1 MQSIAISRLHW
12 KEFRTQ
18 GVIWGALFAMSIIF
32 AVAVIVLVDID
43 NLGIAIDSL
52 IFAAP
57 ALFAVA
63 CGAFTFASED
73 ESGTISVL
81 RQLPINSRDLLRA
94 KLGFGLTGLGLFYV
108 VFAAVVWFITVQVKS
123 TSPSAPAHLHYAF
136 WGLEALLWS
145 AFFSMRT
152 RSSFAAATWG
162 AATVALITLVFEV
175 FGYSNLYY
183 QIGFCLARVLLLG
196 YVSARLLPQ
205 SAEWFHDFEIP
216 PRATPLSW
224 LIQRVHRIPREVGR
238 VLWLSW
244 RENRT
249 LILICATVVATALIA
264 ALFFYVNR
272 RIENAEYLARNGYS
286 TNWRQPVPFTLPPY
300 FSMVIAAAVIGAILF
315 AALGLIVYGTTRQL
329 RGVPL
334 LVNQGISARLVALVR
349 TLLFI
354 GLAATIC
361 VAAGLAALCAMTS
374 NRGRESYD
382 GNLILNFASMLPIW
396 SFVGAFW
403 TSFHTNKKV
412 LAYIVGIIL
421 ALAAASLQFV
431 FSLGHIE
438 ITLFEKSVFTW
449 LGLAIVG
456 YTILF
461 APGWALQRRSR
472 LRRLASWSLFPLA
485 MGGIYA
491 GAAFYRTVNLPDI
504 SKIETNIP
512 VPRDIPRVRYVEAP
526 NKIDIRDALGVV
538 GPDPDSL
545 ISTIWRSG
553 RQVPYISPEYFHD
566 WLTTDP
572 TSLKW
577 EAKSLAKVQ
586 LIYRVFL
593 ELELQIQ
600 WVRNKLLSENCVIE
614 IGTESGEQ
622 SLEWLVLGV
631 YAKLKESKPDEALS
645 YIESMIVGR
654 RNLGFYFFHH
664 PESVGQFPR
673 KVMGA
678 VPEDTVFKLLAEWAN
693 HPSVKGNPGLLR
705 RAIEIIPKPD
715 EGRELAI
722 HGIQRIK
729 DRLKSRN
736 FGGAPSWTPI
746 DDRVQMVCRMAL
758 PWEER
763 RRSIMIDYA
772 ADLAYRSWSTP
783 GLFARRQTQEE
794 MDRFGHDFSGSFYK
808 PFSFGQQKESRIA
821 VRQMLEQALRNAD
834 PTPN

>member
-57 ALFAVA
+57 ALFALA

-73 ESGTISVL
+73 ESGTISML
-81 RQLPINSRDLLRA
+81 RRLPINSRDLLRA

-175 FGYSNLYY
+175 FGYSNWYY
-183 QIGFCLARVLLLG
+183 EIGLLLARIILLG
-196 YVSARLLPQ
+196 YVAARLLPQ

-216 PRATPLSW
+216 TRATPLSW

-249 LILICATVVATALIA
+249 LILICAAVVATALIVA
-264 ALFFYVNR
+264 FFFYMNGR
-272 RIENAEYLARNGYS
+272 FEYAEFLAQGSGYY
-286 TNWRQPVPFTLPPY
+286 TNWRQPIPYTLPPY
-300 FSMVIAAAVIGAILF
+300 FSMAVAATVIGVILF

-354 GLAATIC
+354 GLAATIW
-361 VAAGLAALCAMTS
+361 AATGIAALLQMTS
-374 NRGRESYD
+374 NMGRESYD
-382 GNLILNFASMLPIW
+382 ANLILVFAIMLPFW
-396 SFVGAFW
+396 CFVGAYW
-403 TSFHTNKKV
+403 TSFHSNKKV
-412 LAYIVGIIL
+412 LAYLIGIIL
-421 ALAAASLQFV
+421 GLAAASLQFV
-431 FSLGHIE
+431 LAQARINL
-438 ITLFEKSVFTW
+438 ILFAW
-449 LGLAIVG
+449 LGIATIG
-456 YTILF
+456 YTLLF
-461 APGWALQRRSR
+461 APGWALQRRNR
-472 LRRLASWSLFPLA
+472 FRRLASWSLFSLA
-485 MGGIYA
+485 LGGIYA
-491 GAAFYRTVNLPDI
+491 GVAFHRTVDVPDI

-512 VPRDIPRVRYVEAP
+512 VPHDIPRVSYVVAP

-545 ISTIWRSG
+545 ISTIWRIG

-577 EAKSLAKVQ
+577 ETKSLAKVQ

-593 ELELQIQ
+593 ELEPQIQ
-600 WVRNKLLSENCVIE
+600 WARDKLLSENCVIE
-614 IGTESGEQ
+614 VGTESGEQ
-622 SLEWLVLGV
+622 SQEWLVLGV
-631 YAKLKESKPDEALS
+631 YAKLKESKPDEALT
-645 YIESMIVGR
+645 YIESMIVGS
-654 RNLGFYFFHH
+654 RNLRFYFFHR
-664 PESVGQFPR
+664 PESVGQFSR
-673 KVMGA
+673 TIMGS
-678 VPEDTVFKLLAEWAN
+678 VPEDTVFKLLDEWAN
-693 HPSVKGNPGLLR
+693 HPSVKRDPGLLR

-729 DRLKSRN
+729 DRLKSRD
-736 FGGAPSWTPI
+736 FGGATSWTPI
-746 DDRVQMVCRMAL
+746 DDRVQMVSRMAL

-763 RRSIMIDYA
+763 RRNIMIDYA
-772 ADLAYRSWSTP
+772 ADLAYRSWSNP